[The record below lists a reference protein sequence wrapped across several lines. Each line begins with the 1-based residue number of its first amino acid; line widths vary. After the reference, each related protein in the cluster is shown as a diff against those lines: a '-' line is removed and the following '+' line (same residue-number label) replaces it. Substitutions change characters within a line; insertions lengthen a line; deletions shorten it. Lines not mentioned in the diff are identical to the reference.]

1 MPAARSLPVTASR
14 SAANLQAI
22 LSATIIVWVGIGT
35 LVAEAGGVLV
45 LRPLTHAGV
54 LLWFGLNL
62 LRFRGVEMIFVA
74 AAFIVVPLVYAL
86 PTSPGISSPW
96 RSTAPACSSPSSPA
110 SICCAIS
117 AQSSVAVRRAGMF
130 LISQSPPL
138 RYAALSVGCHLFTI
152 ALNMGA
158 LVLLGAMVRR
168 SNTLA
173 AAGGDPTV
181 VAIRLQRMT
190 TALLRGF
197 GTTLMWTPTGVS
209 LGYTLSLVPAVTWFD
224 VVLPLVGLAIA
235 WMALGWIV
243 DRLQWP
249 PSARRAALPP
259 PPYVSPLEALPMLGI
274 TALLLVSVVVAKVV
288 YGSSLLVATLATVP
302 FVAVIWLFMQYR
314 RFGTRMS
321 VAITARRLK
330 RHVIYLL
337 PQTRPECVVLAAAAF
352 IGVGLSAIVQA
363 GGASVWLSG
372 LGLPPAAIA
381 IAVFLLIIGLSQVAV
396 TPLVIATIVGTT
408 VSHMTPMPIPPLALA
423 IAIQSGWSLA
433 SAASPYTGGMLTLAR
448 VVDKRPADLMRWN
461 LVWGVGCGVV
471 ISAVYLVW
479 LG

>member
-1 MPAARSLPVTASR
+1 MPDARPPSVTANR
-14 SAANLQAI
+14 GPANVQALISAAL
-22 LSATIIVWVGIGT
+22 IVWVGIGT
-35 LVAEAGGVLV
+35 LVQEAGHVLA
-45 LRPLTHAGV
+45 LRSLTHAGV

-62 LRFRGVEMIFVA
+62 LRYRGVERIFMA
-74 AAFIVVPLVYAL
+74 ASLLVVPLVYAFADQ
-86 PTSPGISSPW
+86 PGHVLALALDRAGLFLTFVSSLNLL
-96 RSTAPACSSPSSPA
+96 RDA
-110 SICCAIS
+110 

-138 RYAALSVGCHLFTI
+138 RYAALTVGCHLFTI

-173 AAGGDPTV
+173 AAGGDATV
-181 VAIRLQRMT
+181 VGIRLQRMT

-209 LGYTLSLVPAVTWFD
+209 LGYTLSLVPAVGWFD
-224 VVLPLVGLAIA
+224 VVLPLVGLAVA

-249 PSARRAALPP
+249 PSARSAALPP

-274 TALLLVSVVVAKVV
+274 TALLLISVIVAKMV

-314 RFGTRMS
+314 RFGGRAAR
-321 VAITARRLK
+321 AITVRRLK
-330 RHVIYLL
+330 RHALYLL

-352 IGVGLSAIVQA
+352 VGVGLSAIVQA
-363 GGASVWLSG
+363 GGASVWLSS
-372 LGLPPAAIA
+372 LDLPPALIA
-381 IAVFLLIIGLSQVAV
+381 IAVFLLIIGLAQVAI

-408 VSHMTPMPIPPLALA
+408 VSHMTPMPIPPLALV
-423 IAIQSGWSLA
+423 IAIQAGWSLA

-448 VVDKRPADLMRWN
+448 VVDKRAPDLLRWN
-461 LVWGVGCGVV
+461 LVWGFCAAGL

>member
-1 MPAARSLPVTASR
+1 MPDARPLSVATDR
-14 SAANLQAI
+14 SAADLQALI
-22 LSATIIVWVGIGT
+22 SATIIVWVGAGT
-35 LVAEAGGVLV
+35 LLAEAGGVLA

-62 LRFRGVEMIFVA
+62 LRFRGVETIFMG
-74 AAFIVVPLVYAL
+74 AAFIVVPLVYGFADQPGHVLAVAL
-86 PTSPGISSPW
+86 DRAGLFLTFVSSLNLL
-96 RSTAPACSSPSSPA
+96 RD
-110 SICCAIS
+110 S
-117 AQSSVAVRRAGMF
+117 AQSSVAVRRAGLF

-138 RYAALSVGCHLFTI
+138 RYAALTVGCHLFTI

-173 AAGGDPTV
+173 AAGGDPIV
-181 VAIRLQRMT
+181 VAIRQQRMT

-224 VVLPLVGLAIA
+224 VVLPLVGLATA
-235 WMALGWIV
+235 WMTLGWIV

-274 TALLLVSVVVAKVV
+274 TALLLLSVIVAKVV
-288 YGSSLLVATLATVP
+288 YGCSLLVATLATVP
-302 FVAVIWLFMQYR
+302 FVAAIWLFMQYR
-314 RFGTRMS
+314 RFGTRTAL
-321 VAITARRLK
+321 AITGRRLK
-330 RHVIYLL
+330 RHVLYLL

-352 IGVGLSAIVQA
+352 IGVGLSAIVQS

-372 LGLPPAAIA
+372 LDLPPAAIA
-381 IAVFLLIIGLSQVAV
+381 IAVFLLIIGLAQVAV

-423 IAIQSGWSLA
+423 IAIQGGWSLA

-448 VVDKRPADLMRWN
+448 VVEKRPADLMLWN
-461 LVWGVGCGVV
+461 LVWGIGC
-471 ISAVYLVW
+471 AVLIGAIYLVW